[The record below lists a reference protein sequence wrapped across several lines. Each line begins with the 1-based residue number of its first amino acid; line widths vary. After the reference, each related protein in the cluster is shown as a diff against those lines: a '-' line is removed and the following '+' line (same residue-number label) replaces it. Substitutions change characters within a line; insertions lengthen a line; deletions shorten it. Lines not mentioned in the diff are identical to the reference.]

1 MTTSTA
7 GRPLKVLYIEDNL
20 GDRTLVARALKA
32 DGLKCELNC
41 VKTRQEFDTAL
52 ESVAFDVIISDFT
65 LPAFDGM
72 SALKVARGFQPE
84 VPFLFFSGTIGEER
98 AVDSLK
104 SGATDYVL
112 KDHVGRLGSAVRRA
126 LAEKEERDRRK
137 ILEEQ
142 LRQAQKMEAIGQLA
156 GGVAHDFN
164 NMLFVIRAN
173 TELVQ
178 MKAGQLSPEL
188 TDCLKQISMA
198 SERAANLTRQLL
210 AFSRKQVLQ
219 AQPVAI
225 NELVANLVKMLN
237 RIIGENVHLE
247 CHYASHLPAVYA
259 DPGMIEQVI
268 MNLVV
273 NARDAMPQGG
283 RLRLATDIFSFNRAR
298 AQPHPEARAGQFV
311 CLEINDSGTGIAPDH
326 LAHIF
331 EPFFTTKEHGKG
343 TGLGLATVYGIV
355 KQHNGWI
362 EVATRVGEGTTFKVF
377 LPVMSATQTNET
389 EVSPEKAP
397 RGGTETILLVEDE
410 PSVRIITRR
419 VLESFGYKVHEA
431 GTAREAQA
439 IWHARRDQI
448 DLLLTDM
455 VLAEAT
461 GGQQLAKEFRA
472 QKSALKVILMSG
484 YSPDIAGK
492 DTDFFRKSSTCFLQK
507 PCASGTLLNLVR
519 HCLDGARVSG

>member
-1 MTTSTA
+1 MTTSA
-7 GRPLKVLYIEDNL
+7 QGSPLKILYVEDNL

-32 DGLKCELNC
+32 DGLQCELNC
-41 VKTRQEFDTAL
+41 VKTRREFDTAL
-52 ESVAFDVIISDFT
+52 QSGAFDVIISDFT

-72 SALKVARGFQPE
+72 SALKAARGSRPE

-98 AVDSLK
+98 AVESLK

-126 LAEKEERDRRK
+126 LAEREERSRRR

-219 AQPVAI
+219 AQPVAL

-247 CHYASHLPAVYA
+247 CHYASHVPPVYA

-283 RLRLATDIFSFNRAR
+283 RLRLVTETVAFNETR
-298 AQPHPEARAGQFV
+298 AQTHPEARAGEFV
-311 CLEINDSGTGIAPDH
+311 CLEVNDSGTGIAPDH

-355 KQHNGWI
+355 NQHNGWV
-362 EVATRVGEGTTFKVF
+362 EVATRLGEGTTFKVF
-377 LPVMSATQTNET
+377 LPVMSAAQTDGT
-389 EVSPEKAP
+389 GSLQEKVP
-397 RGGTETILLVEDE
+397 RGGTETVLLVEDE
-410 PSVRIITRR
+410 PSVRTITRR
-419 VLESFGYKVHEA
+419 VLESFGYKVHES
-431 GTAREAQA
+431 GTARDALA
-439 IWHARRDQI
+439 IWQAQRDRI
-448 DLLLTDM
+448 DLLLSDI

-461 GGQQLAKEFRA
+461 NGQQLAKEFRA
-472 QKSALKVILMSG
+472 QKPGLKVILMSG
-484 YSPDIAGK
+484 YSSDIAGK
-492 DTDFFRKSSTCFLQK
+492 DTDFFRKSSTWFLQK

-519 HCLDGARVSG
+519 HCLDGARVP

>member
-1 MTTSTA
+1 MTTSTHE
-7 GRPLKVLYIEDNL
+7 RPLKILYVEDNL
-20 GDRTLVARALKA
+20 GDRSLVARALKA

-41 VKTRQEFDTAL
+41 VKTRREFDAAL
-52 ESVAFDVIISDFT
+52 ETAVFDLIISDFT

-72 SALKVARGFQPE
+72 SALKAARVFQPE

-98 AVDSLK
+98 AVESLK

-126 LAEKEERDRRK
+126 LAEREERTRRK

-178 MKAGQLSPEL
+178 MKAGKLSPEL
-188 TDCLKQISMA
+188 TDCLKQIGMA

-210 AFSRKQVLQ
+210 TFSRKQVMQ
-219 AQPVAI
+219 AQPVAL

-273 NARDAMPQGG
+273 
-283 RLRLATDIFSFNRAR
+283 
-298 AQPHPEARAGQFV
+298 
-311 CLEINDSGTGIAPDH
+311 
-326 LAHIF
+326 
-331 EPFFTTKEHGKG
+331 K
-343 TGLGLATVYGIV
+343 
-355 KQHNGWI
+355 
-362 EVATRVGEGTTFKVF
+362 
-377 LPVMSATQTNET
+377 
-389 EVSPEKAP
+389 
-397 RGGTETILLVEDE
+397 
-410 PSVRIITRR
+410 
-419 VLESFGYKVHEA
+419 
-431 GTAREAQA
+431 
-439 IWHARRDQI
+439 
-448 DLLLTDM
+448 
-455 VLAEAT
+455 
-461 GGQQLAKEFRA
+461 
-472 QKSALKVILMSG
+472 
-484 YSPDIAGK
+484 
-492 DTDFFRKSSTCFLQK
+492 
-507 PCASGTLLNLVR
+507 
-519 HCLDGARVSG
+519 